1 MLVLTR
7 KENESIMIGS
17 DIEVK
22 VLDLKDNQV
31 KLGIVAPRHIAVHRH
46 EIYMAI
52 QAENAQAAAA
62 ADVSAAHLSN
72 IPKLF
77 PR

>member
-7 KENESIMIGS
+7 KEDESIMIGD

-31 KLGIVAPRHIAVHRH
+31 KIGIVAPRSVAVHRR
-46 EIYMAI
+46 EVYLAI
-52 QAENAQAAAA
+52 QAENAQAA
-62 ADVSAAHLSN
+62 SATQVEDIS
-72 IPKLF
+72 KLM

>member
-7 KENESIMIGS
+7 KQDQSIMIGD

-22 VLDLKDNQV
+22 LLDIKENQV
-31 KLGIVAPRHIAVHRH
+31 KIGVMAPKDVTVHRR
-46 EIYMAI
+46 EVYLAI
-52 QAENAQAAAA
+52 QSENADAAQSPSETT
-62 ADVSAAHLSN
+62 D
-72 IPKLF
+72 IDKLL

>member
-7 KENESIMIGS
+7 RENESIMIGN

-31 KLGIVAPRHIAVHRH
+31 KIGIVAPRSVTVHRL
-46 EIYMAI
+46 EVYQAI

-62 ADVSAAHLSN
+62 SQVEGIANL
-72 IPKLF
+72 IPG
-77 PR
+77 